1 KYQERID
8 LKTAKMLEKYGVEKV
23 VVRPLIFIR
32 SPLTCEAEEGIC
44 AKCYGMDLS
53 NYRLVNIGEAV
64 GVIAAQSI
72 GEPGTQLTMRTF
84 HTGGIATAQ
93 DITQG
98 LPRAEELFEARKK
111 TKGPEGIFAKSKGI
125 VKAIER
131 DEENKKGKKLRI
143 ILETSDGEL
152 DIYEADYKT
161 KASVEIGDKVLPGQR
176 LTSGNI
182 KPRKILKDLGVD
194 ELSNHLLSEIKKIYA
209 EQGVDIHDKHFEII
223 IRQMINKVEVIDGG
237 DTHYMPGDL
246 VPYNRVI
253 KINEEIKNKNSSVEK
268 NREIVIGKK
277 LAKKVI
283 IASEN
288 DDEESKIYD
297 QGTTITE
304 DIIKDIIEAGI
315 KEIEVYEEYKEIKT
329 EDGTSQLV
337 GTSKKY
343 LINPKNIIRFERR
356 LLRITKA
363 SLEREGW
370 LSAASFQQTVQILT
384 EAAIEGRVDKLKGLK
399 ENVIVGQPIPAGTG
413 LSLYTNLNYEVVQPE
428 KEAEIATGREKSV
441 G

>member
-1 KYQERID
+1 
-8 LKTAKMLEKYGVEKV
+8 
-23 VVRPLIFIR
+23 
-32 SPLTCEAEEGIC
+32 
-44 AKCYGMDLS
+44 
-53 NYRLVNIGEAV
+53 
-64 GVIAAQSI
+64 
-72 GEPGTQLTMRTF
+72 
-84 HTGGIATAQ
+84 
-93 DITQG
+93 
-98 LPRAEELFEARKK
+98 
-111 TKGPEGIFAKSKGI
+111 
-125 VKAIER
+125 
-131 DEENKKGKKLRI
+131 
-143 ILETSDGEL
+143 
-152 DIYEADYKT
+152 
-161 KASVEIGDKVLPGQR
+161 

-315 KEIEVYEEYKEIKT
+315 KEIEVYEEYKK
-329 EDGTSQLV
+329 L
-337 GTSKKY
+337 KLK
-343 LINPKNIIRFERR
+343 
-356 LLRITKA
+356 
-363 SLEREGW
+363 
-370 LSAASFQQTVQILT
+370 TVQANWL
-384 EAAIEGRVDKLKGLK
+384 EPLKS
-399 ENVIVGQPIPAGTG
+399 T
-413 LSLYTNLNYEVVQPE
+413 
-428 KEAEIATGREKSV
+428 
-441 G
+441 